1 MTYNLPQHALSRR
14 QRFAKRTFDL
24 GLALVG
30 LLLGW
35 WVILLA
41 YVAATI
47 DTRRQGFFTQR
58 RVGRHGRLFRVIKIR
73 TMRDVPGVDT
83 DVTTDRDPRITRLGR
98 FFRRTKIDE
107 LPQLLNI
114 LLGQMSFV
122 GPRPDVPGFADTLKG
137 EDRIVLGVRPGITG
151 PATLKYRD
159 EERLLSSQADPQ
171 RYNREVIYPDK
182 VRINRQYVRDYRF
195 ADDLRYLW
203 QTLLGRGLSGRLK
216 CLHDRVPLASRRVPL
231 ASRRVPLASRQCIGK
246 MPASRQCT
254 GKMPVAPDSR
264 AGHTPSR
271 RVPLACRRVP
281 LACRQC
287 IGKMPASRRVPLAS
301 RQCTGKMP
309 VAPDSRAGHTP
320 SRSVA
325 VDNPPSASTG
335 PISSWPRFD
344 EDEIAAVVAVLR
356 SGKVNYWTGGEGR
369 AFEREF
375 AAAVGCEHA
384 VALANGTLALEA
396 ALRALGIGPG
406 DEVVVPSRTF
416 IASASCCVMC
426 GAVPVF
432 ADVDPVSQ
440 NLTAETVRA
449 VLTPRTKAVI
459 AVHLAGWPC
468 EMDPL
473 MALAR
478 EHGLKVIEDCAQ
490 AHGATYRGRSVG
502 SIGHAGAFSFCQDKI
517 LSTGGEGGMLT
528 TNDEEV
534 RHRAWSLKDHG
545 KSWEAVQ
552 RPSDGQIFR
561 WLHESFGTNWRM
573 TEMQAA
579 IGRVILPKLP
589 ERLAIRRRHAALLT
603 ERFRASPA
611 LRVTIPPEHVG
622 HAYYKYY
629 VFLRRECLRRGWS
642 RDRIVRELQAE
653 GIPCGSGSCS
663 EVYLEKAFEDTSL
676 RPPGRLPVARELGRN
691 SLMFLVDPTRSEDD
705 LWRTC
710 RAVEG
715 VLHQSTTAATPG
727 TRRAA

>member
-1 MTYNLPQHALSRR
+1 MTHDLPQHALSAG
-14 QRFAKRTFDL
+14 QRFVKRAFDL
-24 GLALVG
+24 GLAVVG
-30 LLLGW
+30 LLLAW

-47 DTRRQGFFTQR
+47 DTRRHGFFTQR

-73 TMRDVPGVDT
+73 TMRDVPGVRT
-83 DVTTDRDPRITRLGR
+83 NVTTDRDPRITPLGR

-107 LPQLLNI
+107 LSQLINI

-122 GPRPDVPGFADTLKG
+122 GPRPDVPGFADSLEG

-159 EERLLSSQADPQ
+159 EERLLARHVDPE
-171 RYNREVIYPDK
+171 RHNREVIYPDK
-182 VRINRQYVRDYRF
+182 VRINRQYVRNYRF
-195 ADDLRYLW
+195 LDDLRYLW
-203 QTLLGRGLSGRLK
+203 QTLIGRG
-216 CLHDRVPLASRRVPL
+216 
-231 ASRRVPLASRQCIGK
+231 
-246 MPASRQCT
+246 PA
-254 GKMPVAPDSR
+254 VAD
-264 AGHTPSR
+264 PS
-271 RVPLACRRVP
+271 
-281 LACRQC
+281 
-287 IGKMPASRRVPLAS
+287 
-301 RQCTGKMP
+301 
-309 VAPDSRAGHTP
+309 
-320 SRSVA
+320 
-325 VDNPPSASTG
+325 PSASGG
-335 PISSWPRFD
+335 PISSWPRFA
-344 EDEIAAVVAVLR
+344 EDEIAAVTAVLR
-356 SGKVNYWTGGEGR
+356 SGKVNYWTGGEAR

-384 VALANGTLALEA
+384 VALANGTVALEA
-396 ALRALGIGPG
+396 ALNALGIGPG

-416 IASASCCVMC
+416 IASASCCVMR

-449 VLTPRTKAVI
+449 VLTPGTKAVI

-468 EMDPL
+468 EMDPI

-490 AHGATYRGRSVG
+490 AHGATYRGRPVG

-534 RHRAWSLKDHG
+534 RHRAWSFKDHG

-552 RPSDGQIFR
+552 RPPDSQVFR
-561 WLHESFGTNWRM
+561 WLHESFGTNGRM

-579 IGRVILPKLP
+579 IGRVILSKLP
-589 ERLAIRRRHAALLT
+589 GWLDARRRHAALLT
-603 ERFRASPA
+603 ERFEALPA
-611 LRVTIPPEHVG
+611 LRVTVPPGHVG

-629 VFLRRECLRRGWS
+629 VFLRRECLRSGWS
-642 RDRIVRELQAE
+642 RDRIVRALQAD

-676 RPPGRLPVARELGRN
+676 RPPGRLPVARELGQS
-691 SLMFLVDPTRSEDD
+691 SLMFLVDPTLAEDD
-705 LWRTC
+705 VLRTC
-710 RAVEG
+710 RAVES
-715 VLHQSTTAATPG
+715 VLREATAAAIPG